1 MSFQAL
7 FYPQAIAVIGASRK
21 EKTVGNDVVKNLVK
35 QGYAGGIYPVNPSA
49 DELYGKKVYARV
61 ADIPEQIDLVVIAVP
76 AKFVPQMV
84 SEAAAH
90 GAKAAVVISA
100 GFKEIGNAALE
111 DELSKTCA
119 ECGVSLVGPNCLGV
133 INPEVKMN
141 ASFAATMPDIG
152 NVAFV
157 SQSGA
162 LCTAVLD
169 YAKELGI
176 GFSKFISIGNKADV
190 DELKLIQH
198 LAEDPKTSVIALYVE
213 QLTEATKLI
222 NVIRSTTK
230 GRKQKPII
238 MIKSGRTAAGA
249 SAVASHTGSLSG
261 GDAAYN
267 ALFNQSGVIR
277 AQTISELF
285 EFAKIFSKNKLQKLE
300 KVAIITNAGGPGV
313 LTTDEVTD
321 NGLQLAT
328 LTEETQLALRA
339 VLPPAAS
346 VKNPIDV
353 LGDAVS
359 ERYEQALKLV
369 EQDPNVDG
377 LIVVLTPQSMTEIE
391 QTAQAIIALRKV
403 SGKPIAV
410 SFMGHEIVK
419 SGVELMKQ
427 AGIVTT
433 HFPEQAAKAMAVFS
447 RFYTWSQS
455 NTGEIRLFND
465 VDKQAVSEIF
475 ARAKS
480 QGQTSFPESQALEIL
495 AAYRFPLLKTYKAS
509 SAIEAI
515 KLLEN
520 DERCYAMK
528 IVSPDILHKSDVGG
542 VMLNVTAKTVG
553 KSFDEMMKTVRT
565 HKPKANLEGVLLM
578 EMAPQNGIELIL
590 GVSQVAGLGTMIM
603 FGLGGIYV
611 EVFKDVNFAFAPVT
625 ETDARSLISQ
635 LRSKALFAGVRGQAP
650 IDVEAVV
657 ESICRLSQLVTDF
670 PEIVEL
676 DINPLLG
683 LPVGQGAK
691 VLDARVVIK
700 TE

>member
-1 MSFQAL
+1 MSFQSL
-7 FYPQAIAVIGASRK
+7 FYPKAIAVVGASRK

-35 QGYAGGIYPVNPSA
+35 QGFQGGIYPVNPSA
-49 DELYGKKVYARV
+49 EELYGKKVYAKL
-61 ADIPEQIDLVVIAVP
+61 ADLPEKIDLVVIAVP
-76 AKFVPQMV
+76 AKFVPQVV
-84 SEAAAH
+84 SEAAAQ
-90 GAKAAVVISA
+90 GAQAAVVISA
-100 GFKEIGNAALE
+100 GFKEIGNVELE
-111 DELSKTCA
+111 AELTRICVAS
-119 ECGVSLVGPNCLGV
+119 GVSLVGPNCLGV
-133 INPEVKMN
+133 INSEIQMN
-141 ASFAATMPDIG
+141 ASFAATMPDVG

-190 DELKLIQH
+190 DELKLIQY

-213 QLTEATKLI
+213 QLAEATKLI
-222 NVIRSTTK
+222 SVIRSTTQ
-230 GRKQKPII
+230 GQNPKPII

-261 GDAAYN
+261 GDAAYD

-277 AQTISELF
+277 ANSISELF

-300 KVAIITNAGGPGV
+300 NVAIITNAGGPGV
-313 LTTDEVTD
+313 LTTDEVSD
-321 NGLQLAT
+321 NGLQLAQ
-328 LTEETQLALRA
+328 LTEETAIALKA

-369 EQDPNVDG
+369 EKDPNVDG

-391 QTAQAIIALRKV
+391 QTAQAIIQLRKTSV
-403 SGKPIAV
+403 KPIAV
-410 SFMGHEIVK
+410 SFMGHEIVRP
-419 SGVELMKQ
+419 GVELMKA

-433 HFPEQAAKAMAVFS
+433 HFPEQAARAMAVFGK
-447 RFYTWSQS
+447 FYTWSQ
-455 NTGEIRLFND
+455 TYVGEIRRFKD
-465 VDKQAVSEIF
+465 VDTAAVVKIF
-475 ARAKS
+475 AEAKAK
-480 QGQTSFPESQALEIL
+480 GQTSFPEAQALEIL
-495 AAYRFPLLKTYKAS
+495 QAYNFPLLKSFKAATA
-509 SAIEAI
+509 AIATE
-515 KLLEN
+515 LLAN
-520 DERCYAMK
+520 DQGKYAMK

-542 VMLNVTAKTVG
+542 VMLNVTAETVAA
-553 KSFDEMMKTVRT
+553 KFAEMMKTVANR
-565 HKPKANLEGVLLM
+565 KPDAKLEGVLLM
-578 EMAPQNGIELIL
+578 EMAPSNGTELIL
-590 GVSQVAGLGTMIM
+590 GVNQVPGLGTMIM

-611 EVFKDVNFAFAPVT
+611 EVFKDVAFAFAPLT
-625 ETDARSLISQ
+625 ETDARRLISS
-635 LRSKALFAGVRGQAP
+635 LHSSALFAGVRGQEP
-650 IDVEAVV
+650 VDVEAMV

-683 LPVGQGAK
+683 LAVGQGAK
-691 VLDARVVIK
+691 VLDARVVI
-700 TE
+700 E

>member
-1 MSFQAL
+1 
-7 FYPQAIAVIGASRK
+7 
-21 EKTVGNDVVKNLVK
+21 
-35 QGYAGGIYPVNPSA
+35 
-49 DELYGKKVYARV
+49 
-61 ADIPEQIDLVVIAVP
+61 
-76 AKFVPQMV
+76 
-84 SEAAAH
+84 
-90 GAKAAVVISA
+90 
-100 GFKEIGNAALE
+100 
-111 DELSKTCA
+111 
-119 ECGVSLVGPNCLGV
+119 
-133 INPEVKMN
+133 MN
-141 ASFAATMPDIG
+141 ASFAATMPDAG

-238 MIKSGRTAAGA
+238 MIKSGRTTAGA

-261 GDAAYN
+261 GDAAYT

-277 AQTISELF
+277 AKTISELF

-300 KVAIITNAGGPGV
+300 NVAIITNAGGPGV

-328 LTEETQLALRA
+328 LSEETQTALRA

-346 VKNPIDV
+346 VKNPVDV

-369 EQDPNVDG
+369 EQDENVDG
-377 LIVVLTPQSMTEIE
+377 LIVVLTPQSMTEVE
-391 QTAQAIIALRKV
+391 ATAQAIIQLRKT

-419 SGVELMKQ
+419 PGVELMKQ

-433 HFPEQAAKAMAVFS
+433 NFPEQAAKAMAVFS
-447 RFYTWSQS
+447 QFYTWSQAS
-455 NTGEIRLFND
+455 EGTVRAYND
-465 VDKQAVSEIF
+465 VDSQAVKEIF
-475 ARAKS
+475 EQARAN
-480 QGQTSFPESQALEIL
+480 GQTSFPEAQALAIL
-495 AAYRFPLLKTYKAS
+495 AAYRFPLLRSHRAMTAAQAAQVLKGDDRA
-509 SAIEAI
+509 
-515 KLLEN
+515 
-520 DERCYAMK
+520 YAMK

-542 VMLNVTAKTVG
+542 VMLNVTAATVE
-553 KSFDEMMKTVRT
+553 KCFDEMMTTVT
-565 HKPKANLEGVLLM
+565 SHKPEARLEGVLLM
-578 EMAPQNGIELIL
+578 EMAPHNGIELIL
-590 GVSQVAGLGTMIM
+590 GVNQVPGLGTMIM

-625 ETDARSLISQ
+625 EADARSLITQ
-635 LRSKALFAGVRGQAP
+635 LRSSALFSGVRGQAP

-657 ESICRLSQLVTDF
+657 ESICRLSQLILDF

-700 TE
+700 

>member
-7 FYPQAIAVIGASRK
+7 FYPHAIAIVGASRK
-21 EKTVGNDVVKNLVK
+21 EKTVGNDVVKNLVQ

-49 DELYGKKVYARV
+49 EELYGKKVYAKL
-61 ADIPEQIDLVVIAVP
+61 ADIPESIDLAVIAVP
-76 AKFVPQMV
+76 AKFVPQV
-84 SEAAAH
+84 VREAAAQ
-90 GAKAAVVISA
+90 GARAAVVISA
-100 GFKEIGNAALE
+100 GFKEIGNTELE
-111 DELSKTCA
+111 QELATTCA

-133 INPEVKMN
+133 INSEIKMN
-141 ASFAATMPDIG
+141 ASFAATMPDVG

-230 GRKQKPII
+230 GHKQKPII

-261 GDAAYN
+261 GDAAYT

-277 AQTISELF
+277 ARTISELF

-300 KVAIITNAGGPGV
+300 NVAIITNAGGPGV

-328 LTEETQLALRA
+328 LSEETQAALRA

-346 VKNPIDV
+346 VKNPVDV

-359 ERYEQALKLV
+359 ERYEQALKIV
-369 EQDPNVDG
+369 EQDENVDG
-377 LIVVLTPQSMTEIE
+377 LIVVLTPQSMTEVE
-391 QTAQAIIALRKV
+391 ATAQAIIQLRKT

-419 SGVELMKQ
+419 PGVELMKQ

-433 HFPEQAAKAMAVFS
+433 NFPEQAAKAMAVFS
-447 RFYTWSQS
+447 QFYTWSQTNAGS
-455 NTGEIRLFND
+455 VRSFDD
-465 VDKQAVSEIF
+465 VDKEAVRAIF
-475 ARAKS
+475 ARAKAN
-480 QGQTSFPESQALEIL
+480 GQTSFPEAQALEIL
-495 AAYRFPLLKTYKAS
+495 AAYRFPLLAS
-509 SAIEAI
+509 HRATSASQAAQSL
-515 KLLEN
+515 KG
-520 DERCYAMK
+520 DERTYAMK

-542 VMLNVTAKTVG
+542 VMLHVTAQTVE
-553 KSFDEMMKTVRT
+553 KRYEEMMATVASHMPQAR
-565 HKPKANLEGVLLM
+565 LEGVLLM

-590 GVSQVAGLGTMIM
+590 GVNQVPGLGTMIM

-625 ETDARSLISQ
+625 EADARSLITK
-635 LRSKALFAGVRGQAP
+635 LRSSALFAGVRGQAP
-650 IDVEAVV
+650 IDIEAVV
-657 ESICRLSQLVTDF
+657 ESICRLSQLVSDF
-670 PEIVEL
+670 PEIIEL

-700 TE
+700 Y

>member
-1 MSFQAL
+1 MSFQSL
-7 FYPQAIAVIGASRK
+7 FYPHAIAVIGASRK
-21 EKTVGNDVVKNLVK
+21 EKTVGNDVVKNLVQ

-49 DELYGKKVYARV
+49 EELYGKKVYAKLS
-61 ADIPEQIDLVVIAVP
+61 DIPESIDLAVIAVP
-76 AKFVPQMV
+76 AKFVPQV
-84 SEAAAH
+84 VREAAAQ
-90 GAKAAVVISA
+90 GARAAVVISA
-100 GFKEIGNAALE
+100 GFKEIGNSALE
-111 DELSKTCA
+111 QELAQVCA
-119 ECGVSLVGPNCLGV
+119 ECDVSLVGPNCLGV
-133 INPEVKMN
+133 INSEIKMN
-141 ASFAATMPDIG
+141 ASFAATMPDVG

-222 NVIRSTTK
+222 NVIRATTK
-230 GRKQKPII
+230 GRQQKPII

-261 GDAAYN
+261 GDAAYD

-277 AQTISELF
+277 AKTISELF

-321 NGLQLAT
+321 NGLQLAV
-328 LTEETQLALRA
+328 LSDETQAALRE

-369 EQDPNVDG
+369 ERDENVDG
-377 LIVVLTPQSMTEIE
+377 MIVVLTPQSMTEVE
-391 QTAQAIIALRKV
+391 ATATAIIQLRKT

-419 SGVELMKQ
+419 PGVDLMKQ

-447 RFYTWSQS
+447 QFYRWSQV
-455 NTGEIRLFND
+455 NEGTVKRFND
-465 VDKQAVSEIF
+465 VDTQLVHDLF
-475 ARAKS
+475 AKAKAT
-480 QGQTSFPESQALEIL
+480 GQTSFPEAQALEIL
-495 AAYRFPLLKTYKAS
+495 EAYRFPLLKSHRARSVT
-509 SAIEAI
+509 EAVAVL
-515 KLLEN
+515 KG
-520 DERCYAMK
+520 DDRSYAMK

-542 VMLNVTAKTVG
+542 VMLHVTAQSVEK
-553 KSFDEMMKTVRT
+553 KYQEMMQTVRS
-565 HKPKANLEGVLLM
+565 HKPDARLEGVLLM
-578 EMAPQNGIELIL
+578 EMAPQSGIELIL
-590 GVSQVAGLGTMIM
+590 GVNQVPGLGTMIM

-625 ETDARSLISQ
+625 ESDARSLISK
-635 LRSKALFAGVRGQAP
+635 LRSSALFAGVRGQAP
-650 IDVEAVV
+650 IDVEAIV
-657 ESICRLSQLVTDF
+657 EAICRLSQLVSDF

-683 LPVGQGAK
+683 LPTGQGAK

-700 TE
+700 N